1 MDGRQGPEAGSGVVS
16 APASGDDATIADL
29 LGSLAAIRP
38 CAESAGLI
46 DQLRELADLE
56 SAAAGLQ
63 ARIAMAFD
71 AVQRRPQAAAGLP
84 RSELGKGVAAQ
95 IALTREHGPHP
106 AHTSHR
112 GHQGTGATPFQVK
125 ASAPNTVIAERQQPK
140 STPGCGGSTPPSSG
154 DLVGMDSRARLFPAG
169 LRRFIL
175 ARDDACRTP
184 YCDAP
189 SRHHDHIVPGQE
201 LRGFSG
207 GTAAASGR
215 HSRKVRHRAKSLKRT
230 CPAGQVLA

>member
-1 MDGRQGPEAGSGVVS
+1 
-16 APASGDDATIADL
+16 
-29 LGSLAAIRP
+29 
-38 CAESAGLI
+38 
-46 DQLRELADLE
+46 
-56 SAAAGLQ
+56 
-63 ARIAMAFD
+63 
-71 AVQRRPQAAAGLP
+71 
-84 RSELGKGVAAQ
+84 
-95 IALTREHGPHP
+95 
-106 AHTSHR
+106 
-112 GHQGTGATPFQVK
+112 
-125 ASAPNTVIAERQQPK
+125 
-140 STPGCGGSTPPSSG
+140 
-154 DLVGMDSRARLFPAG
+154 MDSRARLFPAG